1 MQHNGREI
9 ITASIIM
16 LIPDLAMLH
25 SNFMILPSYL
35 DNFIQK
41 VADYEY

>member
-1 MQHNGREI
+1 MQHNDRENCAATI
-9 ITASIIM
+9 LM

-25 SNFMILPSYL
+25 SNFMILASYL
-35 DNFIQK
+35 DNCIQK